1 MDLQV
6 KINTWAEVDFSKEV
20 VERLVQENLNSK
32 VNSYLKQFDKK
43 DDAVGL
49 LELKVDKNKKS
60 LFDGVLQ
67 ATLDGQLFRY
77 EREDYK
83 NMDDLIN
90 HLFDHLKEGLSK

>member
-6 KINTWAEVDFSKEV
+6 KIHAGKEVDFSKDV
-20 VERLVQENLNSK
+20 IERIVQENLNSK

-43 DDAVGL
+43 DDAVGT
-49 LELKVDKNKKS
+49 LELKIDKNKKN

-67 ATLDGQLFRY
+67 ATLDWKSFRY

>member
-1 MDLQV
+1 MELQV
-6 KINTWAEVDFSKEV
+6 KIHAGKEVDFSKEV
-20 VERLVQENLNSK
+20 IERLVEENLNSK

-43 DDAVGL
+43 DDAEGT
-49 LELKVDKNKKS
+49 LELKIDKNKKN
-60 LFDGVLQ
+60 LFDGILQ
-67 ATLDGQLFRY
+67 ATLDGQSFRY